1 MESDARLFA
10 PALAL
15 SRSHKTQQQG
25 TDGNSDKKSMEPI
38 DQVFGKTR
46 KVTRNPWEKIC
57 GREEPQSNTNK
68 SVEFHKS
75 KGHFLKL
82 LINI

>member
-1 MESDARLFA
+1 MESDTRLFA

-15 SRSHKTQQQG
+15 SPTDKAQQQR

-38 DQVFGKTR
+38 DQVFRKTR

-57 GREEPQSNTNK
+57 GCEEPQSNTDK
-68 SVEFHKS
+68 FVEFHKS
-75 KGHFLKL
+75 KGHF
-82 LINI
+82 